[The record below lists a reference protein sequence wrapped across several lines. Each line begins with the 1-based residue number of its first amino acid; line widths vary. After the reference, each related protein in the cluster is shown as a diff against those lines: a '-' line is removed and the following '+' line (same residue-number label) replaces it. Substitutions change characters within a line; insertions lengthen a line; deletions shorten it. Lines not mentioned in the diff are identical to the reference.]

1 MTAEAVRG
9 CVESLTTVDATLLA
23 DVAVDA
29 ASACARCRSGRGC
42 GAGVFTGAPRRR
54 VLRLPVPPGARI
66 EVGAEVTVRI
76 PGESLL
82 RATLLAYGLPLAG
95 LLCGGV
101 AGFALDGGDV
111 VAALAAAAG
120 LAVGAVA
127 ARAQAQRRC
136 WHDEAA
142 SMLTLEAGSP

>member
-1 MTAEAVRG
+1 MSAEAVRG
-9 CVESLTTVDATLLA
+9 RVERLTTVDATLLA

-29 ASACARCRSGRGC
+29 ASACARCRAGRGC
-42 GAGVFTGAPRRR
+42 GAGVFSGVPRRR
-54 VLRLPVPPGARI
+54 VLRLPVPPGERI

-95 LLCGGV
+95 LLLGGV
-101 AGFALDGGDV
+101 AGLVLDGGDV
-111 VAALAAAAG
+111 AAALAAAAG
-120 LAVGAVA
+120 LLVGAFA
-127 ARAQAQRRC
+127 ARSQAERRC

-142 SMLTLEAGSP
+142 SMLTVEAGSP

>member
-1 MTAEAVRG
+1 MMAEVVRG
-9 CVESLTTVDATLLA
+9 RVESLTTVDATVHA

-29 ASACARCRSGRGC
+29 ANACARCRSGRGC

-54 VLRLPVPPGARI
+54 VIRLAVPPGEYIA
-66 EVGAEVTVRI
+66 VGADVTIRI
-76 PGESLL
+76 PGASLL

-95 LLCGGV
+95 LLCGGI
-101 AGFALDGGDV
+101 AGLALDSGDI
-111 VAALAAAAG
+111 VAALAAGAG
-120 LAVGAVA
+120 LAVGAFA
-127 ARAQAQRRC
+127 ARSQALRRC